1 MDDRLRSA
9 LAPRIASAARDLGD
23 VCDLVFSEPSVLS
36 RFEHTG
42 VLSRQD
48 AERLGIVGPAA
59 RASGC
64 PRDARTDHPSGLY
77 RFAHIALASVPGGD
91 VMARAMIRSLEATRS
106 LAFLREELDQLPVG
120 PLLEAPGAPRPDAL
134 VVSLVEG
141 WRGETAHLVGTDGAG
156 RVSLY
161 RVVDPSFHNWFGLA
175 MAMRGGQISDFPL
188 CNKSFNL
195 SYAGHD
201 R

>member
-1 MDDRLRSA
+1 
-9 LAPRIASAARDLGD
+9 
-23 VCDLVFSEPSVLS
+23 VLS

-42 VLSRQD
+42 VLSGRD
-48 AERLGIVGPAA
+48 AEQLGIVGPAA

-64 PRDARTDHPSGLY
+64 PRDVRTDHPSGLY
-77 RFAHIALASVPGGD
+77 RFAHIAVASVPGGD
-91 VMARAMIRSLEATRS
+91 VMARAMIRWLEATRS
-106 LAFLREELDQLPVG
+106 LAFLAEEIDQLPAG
-120 PLLEAPGAPRPDAL
+120 PLQDPPGPPHPNAL

-141 WRGETAHLVGTDGAG
+141 WRGETAHLAVTDGEG
-156 RVSLY
+156 RLSRY

-175 MAMRGGQISDFPL
+175 LAMRGGQISDFPL